1 MKISNNQLFSAAVQI
16 YAVRFQTTPKSE
28 EKAIKTCIAT
38 ARAIAQQIEED
49 PASAPIYPDGEVLRG
64 IISKYASTYTPFSQH
79 KLRAL
84 LVTGEQVTEK
94 MAENMIMRAEY
105 IGIIENISSDNR
117 TAYVLRN
124 PQK

>member
-16 YAVRFQTTPKSE
+16 YAGRYAAQTPMSE
-28 EKAIKTCIAT
+28 EKAIKACIAT
-38 ARAIAQQIEED
+38 ARAIAQEIEDEGCK
-49 PASAPIYPDGEVLRG
+49 PIYPDGEILRG
-64 IISKYASTYTPFSQH
+64 IISKYASTCKPFSTY

-84 LVTGEQVTEK
+84 LVTGEQITEK

-105 IGIIENISSDNR
+105 IGIIENISSDNSA
-117 TAYVLRN
+117 AYVLRT